1 MERNGCLWVV
11 EGTDWRNMVVESG
24 SHKGHLKLKD
34 MKMITM
40 ACAGE
45 EVLRS

>member
-11 EGTDWRNMVVESG
+11 EGTDWRNRVVESG
-24 SHKGHLKLKD
+24 SHKSHLKIKL